1 MVALRRVDESVA
13 DKVKASI
20 GDETFVYGDYARALL
35 RLGSLELARR
45 LFPMAR
51 WEGFLHKVKQGGGM
65 SPWAMSLELKCN
77 TALPMSLS
85 IGAGTMGGRWAKRG
99 SRRWQGVL
107 VFRG

>member
-1 MVALRRVDESVA
+1 MGIKGKLVVALRRVDESVA

-85 IGAGTMGGRWAKRG
+85 IGAGTMGAL
-99 SRRWQGVL
+99 SQCL
-107 VFRG
+107 SFLS